1 MRTDVVIEVLEVR
14 TITPADVIGDD
25 RSASP
30 DEVEVELELPTEQ
43 PTVVSPVA

>member
-25 RSASP
+25 RPGSP
-30 DEVEVELELPTEQ
+30 DEAEVKLPAPQ
-43 PTVVSPVA
+43 PTLVSPVA

>member
-14 TITPADVIGDD
+14 TITPADVISDD
-25 RSASP
+25 RPASP
-30 DEVEVELELPTEQ
+30 DEVEVERPAEQ

>member
-25 RSASP
+25 RRASP
-30 DEVEVELELPTEQ
+30 DEVEVELPTEQ
-43 PTVVSPVA
+43 PAVVSPVA